1 MTILLRHRFALAAVC
16 AALVGLTGCVVQQQR
31 PIQRLYAEKATAEVP
46 ADELLDVGVRLFDPN
61 IPEDPVEQE
70 KKRVFPD
77 VRQAESRYM
86 PMLIRDTLE
95 DTGYWGQARVLP
107 RDGTGMDVYVDGK
120 ILASTGRE
128 IKLDVTVSDATGR
141 VWFSKIYEGEAD
153 LRAYKETISKPRDP
167 FDNVYNTLANDLLA
181 ARRKLT
187 VEQRVQIRD
196 VSHLRF
202 AQDLAP
208 YAFADYLAKDRKGVY
223 KIVRLPAPD
232 DPMSE
237 RMDHVRERDYM
248 LVDTL
253 NEHYTSF
260 GTRMGE
266 SYTNWRKYSH
276 EELEAES
283 LAKRQALTRQVL
295 GAAAVIGGIVAESA
309 TSSSAGSAAATAA
322 VIGGIYAVKSGF
334 DKRAE
339 IKLHSESLK
348 QLGDSFQ
355 AEVQPMVVDIE
366 GRTLQLKGSAEEQ
379 YAEWRRLLKDLY
391 ENETGLPAAT
401 SATAGA
407 GDPPGATR
415 P

>member
-1 MTILLRHRFALAAVC
+1 
-16 AALVGLTGCVVQQQR
+16 
-31 PIQRLYAEKATAEVP
+31 
-46 ADELLDVGVRLFDPN
+46 
-61 IPEDPVEQE
+61 
-70 KKRVFPD
+70 
-77 VRQAESRYM
+77 
-86 PMLIRDTLE
+86 
-95 DTGYWGQARVLP
+95 
-107 RDGTGMDVYVDGK
+107 
-120 ILASTGRE
+120 
-128 IKLDVTVSDATGR
+128 
-141 VWFSKIYEGEAD
+141 
-153 LRAYKETISKPRDP
+153 
-167 FDNVYNTLANDLLA
+167 
-181 ARRKLT
+181 
-187 VEQRVQIRD
+187 
-196 VSHLRF
+196 
-202 AQDLAP
+202 
-208 YAFADYLAKDRKGVY
+208 
-223 KIVRLPAPD
+223 
-232 DPMSE
+232 
-237 RMDHVRERDYM
+237 MDHVRERDYM

>member
-1 MTILLRHRFALAAVC
+1 MVALTGAA
-16 AALVGLTGCVVQQQR
+16 AALVLLAGCVVQQQR
-31 PIQRLYAEKATAEVP
+31 PVTRLYAEKATAEVP
-46 ADELLDVGVRLFDPN
+46 EDELLDVGVRLFDPN
-61 IPEDPVEQE
+61 IPEDEAQRE
-70 KKRVFPD
+70 RERVFPD
-77 VRQAESRYM
+77 VRQAESRYI
-86 PMLIRDTLE
+86 PTLIRDTLE

-120 ILASTGRE
+120 IVQSTGRE
-128 IKLDVTVSDATGR
+128 IKLEVTVTDATGR
-141 VWFSKIYEGEAD
+141 TWFRKAYQAGAD
-153 LRAYKETISKPRDP
+153 LRAYKDTISKPRDP
-167 FDNVYNTLANDLLA
+167 FDNVYHTLANDLLA
-181 ARRKLT
+181 ARRKLSS
-187 VEQRVQIRD
+187 EQLVQIRE

-202 AQDLAP
+202 ANDLAP
-208 YAFADYLAKDRKGVY
+208 YAFASYLTQDRKGVY
-223 KIVRLPAPD
+223 QVVRLPAPG
-232 DPMSE
+232 DPMME
-237 RMDHVRERDYM
+237 RMDHVRERDYT

-253 NEHYTSF
+253 NEHYTTF
-260 GTRMGE
+260 GAKMSE

-283 LAKRQALTRQVL
+283 LAKRQALTRQLL

-309 TSSSAGSAAATAA
+309 TNSTAGSAAATAA
-322 VIGGIYAVKSGF
+322 VLGGIYAVKSGF

-391 ENETGLPAAT
+391 ENETGLPAAST
-401 SATAGA
+401 STSGGA
-407 GDPPGATR
+407 DPSGAPR
-415 P
+415 L